1 MLYWSNRQHDAAR
14 GPRPGGEIVAA
25 AAERTLADVP
35 AARKYF
41 DEYLPQFSGFI
52 SDAALASV
60 IRSIERVSVE
70 ALDAQAKA
78 VGLAG
83 SMPRAFVSPLEP
95 LPPLDDLL
103 YVGDEENWRRAIL
116 QEEFA
121 SAVECPVEDM
131 YAQEFVAAPS
141 EA

>member
-1 MLYWSNRQHDAAR
+1 MNLPKRDELLFRPVFALPTASRIGFDESTFAAR
-14 GPRPGGEIVAA
+14 
-25 AAERTLADVP
+25 
-35 AARKYF
+35 
-41 DEYLPQFSGFI
+41 S
-52 SDAALASV
+52 
-60 IRSIERVSVE
+60 
-70 ALDAQAKA
+70 
-78 VGLAG
+78 
-83 SMPRAFVSPLEP
+83 SPLEP

-103 YVGDEENWRRAIL
+103 YVDDEENWRRAIL

>member
-1 MLYWSNRQHDAAR
+1 M
-14 GPRPGGEIVAA
+14 
-25 AAERTLADVP
+25 
-35 AARKYF
+35 
-41 DEYLPQFSGFI
+41 
-52 SDAALASV
+52 

-83 SMPRAFVSPLEP
+83 SMPRAFVRRRP

-103 YVGDEENWRRAIL
+103 YVDDEENWRRAIL

>member
-1 MLYWSNRQHDAAR
+1 MRLHRLRRAALAQLVTC
-14 GPRPGGEIVAA
+14 RPS
-25 AAERTLADVP
+25 P
-35 AARKYF
+35 ARA
-41 DEYLPQFSGFI
+41 
-52 SDAALASV
+52 AALASV

-103 YVGDEENWRRAIL
+103 YVDDEENWRRAIL

>member
-1 MLYWSNRQHDAAR
+1 M
-14 GPRPGGEIVAA
+14 
-25 AAERTLADVP
+25 
-35 AARKYF
+35 
-41 DEYLPQFSGFI
+41 
-52 SDAALASV
+52 
-60 IRSIERVSVE
+60 E

-103 YVGDEENWRRAIL
+103 YVDDEENWRRAIL

>member
-1 MLYWSNRQHDAAR
+1 MSSTGHSTAEANSSCRMAR
-14 GPRPGGEIVAA
+14 R
-25 AAERTLADVP
+25 
-35 AARKYF
+35 
-41 DEYLPQFSGFI
+41 QFS
-52 SDAALASV
+52 
-60 IRSIERVSVE
+60 
-70 ALDAQAKA
+70 
-78 VGLAG
+78 
-83 SMPRAFVSPLEP
+83 SPLEP

-103 YVGDEENWRRAIL
+103 YLDDEENWRRAIL

>member
-1 MLYWSNRQHDAAR
+1 MLTSWHSRVPLA
-14 GPRPGGEIVAA
+14 
-25 AAERTLADVP
+25 ADVE
-35 AARKYF
+35 R
-41 DEYLPQFSGFI
+41 
-52 SDAALASV
+52 
-60 IRSIERVSVE
+60 IERVVRAYIARIE
-70 ALDAQAKA
+70 TRNNVALCQAEMCETDDACDP
-78 VGLAG
+78 V
-83 SMPRAFVSPLEP
+83 PRAFVSPLEP

-103 YVGDEENWRRAIL
+103 YVDDEENWRRAIL